1 MQEEKCLSNSGSSGI
16 RLWDSRRIFIQI
28 GLRNG
33 AGSAFQMNSVSLG
46 VMLLVKV
53 LLCTNAGREVVDPAT
68 FFMAKVVG
76 KLRRMSR
83 EETLLGSLGGFG
95 GPCVA

>member
-1 MQEEKCLSNSGSSGI
+1 MCEP
-16 RLWDSRRIFIQI
+16 
-28 GLRNG
+28 G
-33 AGSAFQMNSVSLG
+33 AGGAFQMNSVSLG